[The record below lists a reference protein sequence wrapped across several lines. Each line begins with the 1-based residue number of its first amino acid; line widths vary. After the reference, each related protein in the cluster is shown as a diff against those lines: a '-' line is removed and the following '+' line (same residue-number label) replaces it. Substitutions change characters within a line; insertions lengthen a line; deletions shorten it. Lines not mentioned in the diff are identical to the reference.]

1 MELKKYLYQVIS
13 AFIVGLIFGVGLIIS
28 GMTQPQKVIGFLD
41 LLGSWDPSLM
51 FVMLAAIPVHFI
63 SYRLIAKMPSP
74 ILDWKWHY
82 PTKKEITKP
91 LVIGSI
97 LFGFGWGV
105 GGYCPGPA
113 LVALGSGALNV
124 IVFLIS
130 MTIGMWFFGFLNKRI
145 KFNR

>member
-1 MELKKYLYQVIS
+1 MEIKKYSYQIFS

-28 GMTQPQKVIGFLD
+28 GMTQPQKVISFLD
-41 LLGSWDPSLM
+41 VVGSWDPSLM
-51 FVMLAAIPVHFI
+51 FVMLSAIPVHFL
-63 SYRLIAKMPSP
+63 SYRLITKMSSP
-74 ILDWKWHY
+74 VLDLKWHY

-97 LFGFGWGV
+97 LFGFGWGL

-113 LVALGSGALNV
+113 LVAIGSGTIQV

-130 MTIGMWFFGFLNKRI
+130 MTVGMWLFGVLNKKI